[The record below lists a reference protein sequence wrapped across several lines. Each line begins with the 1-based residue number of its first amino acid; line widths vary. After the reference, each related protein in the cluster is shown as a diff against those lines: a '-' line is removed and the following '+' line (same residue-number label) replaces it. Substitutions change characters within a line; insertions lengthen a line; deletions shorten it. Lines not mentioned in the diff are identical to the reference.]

1 MLIVLKLLGSIAL
14 LIYGMKVMSEALQ
27 KMAGP
32 QLRHLLGAMTTNRF
46 SGVATGALV
55 TVAVQSSAA
64 TTVMTVSFV
73 NAALLTLTQAISI
86 IMGANIGTTMSAW
99 IMSAGFSFNM
109 ADMVWPAFL
118 AGIILIQLG
127 KHRYIGDFLFGLS
140 FLLFALGMLKQT
152 GVEMDLASKPAVVA
166 FFSSFKTNY
175 GTILLFLLIGTVLT
189 AMVQSSAALMAIT
202 MVLCATGA
210 ISIYQGIALVMGE
223 NIGTTV
229 TANLAAMSANTQ
241 ARRTAMAHLVFN
253 VFGVIWVL
261 IFFFPFIRM
270 VCGIVGLDPNAPEQN
285 ATQLSFALATFH
297 TCFNVINTAVLI
309 WFIPQIEK
317 LVCFLIKPK
326 QTEEEDEF
334 RLQYIRG
341 GIMKT
346 PEISVLQAQK
356 EIVVFGERME
366 RMFGQVKELYGIQD
380 EQAFDKLF
388 DRIKK
393 VEDMSDKMENE
404 IGRYLGE
411 VGSAHLSD
419 DTKQKIRA
427 MLRQIG
433 ELESVGDSCFNLARI
448 LRRKRENKVVF
459 GEEQEAGVAEMFAL
473 IDEALARM
481 NESLANRRESVS
493 IVDSEDVER
502 RINACRNALK
512 QKNIENLDAQV
523 YGYDLGTVFSDLIG
537 ECEKTGDYIIN
548 VVEARLG
555 AVRNGIRFRGMQID
569 PDAKE
574 VTVDGEPVELSIHEY
589 NLLKLFLENV
599 GETFSAQELHKKCW
613 SENTATNDRVVDTY
627 INRLRRKIGPY
638 AENVIFTTFQDILEG
653 CFEIPRIPRVR
664 DVPADA
670 RIRHH
675 QMDLPVRII
684 GNDTLNEPEVPGVH
698 ADNAVKAVVIGPCH
712 LPGTLFLVE
721 RHAVLGEAALGRR
734 IDGIAD
740 FFRGNGGRFDMP
752 ENLKAPASDQG
763 LENEFCHRAAA
774 YVAVADEKDSHGS
787 IGGRCS

>member
-118 AGIILIQLG
+118 VGIILIQLG

-229 TANLAAMSANTQ
+229 TANLAALSANTQ

-261 IFFFPFIRM
+261 IFFFPFVRM
-270 VCGIVGLDPNAPEQN
+270 VCGLVGLDPTAAEQSP
-285 ATQLSFALATFH
+285 TQLSFALATFH

-326 QTEEEDEF
+326 KTEDEDEF

-366 RMFGQVKELYGIQD
+366 RMFGMVKELYGIQD

-393 VEDMSDKMENE
+393 VEEVSDKMENE
-404 IGRYLGE
+404 IGRYLGD

-459 GEEQEAGVAEMFAL
+459 GEEQETGVAEMFAL

-481 NESLANRRESVS
+481 NESLANRREKVS

-502 RINACRNALK
+502 RINLCRNTLK

-555 AVRNGIRFRGMQID
+555 AVRNGIRFRGLQID
-569 PDAKE
+569 PDARE
-574 VTVDGEPVELSIHEY
+574 VTVDGELVELSIHEY

-599 GETFSAQELHKKCW
+599 GETFSVQELHKKCW
-613 SENTATNDRVVDTY
+613 SENTATNDRVVETY
-627 INRLRRKIGPY
+627 ISRLRRKIGPY
-638 AENVIFTTFQDILEG
+638 AVNIISKEGEGYSFQ
-653 CFEIPRIPRVR
+653 
-664 DVPADA
+664 
-670 RIRHH
+670 
-675 QMDLPVRII
+675 
-684 GNDTLNEPEVPGVH
+684 
-698 ADNAVKAVVIGPCH
+698 
-712 LPGTLFLVE
+712 
-721 RHAVLGEAALGRR
+721 
-734 IDGIAD
+734 
-740 FFRGNGGRFDMP
+740 
-752 ENLKAPASDQG
+752 
-763 LENEFCHRAAA
+763 
-774 YVAVADEKDSHGS
+774 
-787 IGGRCS
+787 